1 MMLFSHVSNVRS
13 ITGAEKLLLQFCV
26 DIRAY
31 FNCILV
37 TPGEGRLTTIARKRG
52 ITVQIQ
58 NLPMLHGMYTPYE
71 GLAQDA
77 DNLRNHAAYAPL
89 LQLLR
94 QAQPDVVLVNT
105 CVNVMPAMAS
115 YELNIPV
122 VWKITEVI
130 NQNEHTP
137 VSVSIIERYSRWVI
151 GISQAALR
159 PLHRAG
165 LTRPHTVL
173 SPCRDM
179 DMPSH
184 KEHVLQRKRKRG
196 KLGLKE
202 SHICIGYISSFIYE
216 AKGLLPFVQM
226 ALKLCETNSRCRFW
240 IIGSSVDSEY
250 YVKCVSLIRQSR
262 YSRRFQFSSFEES
275 VSTAY
280 SAMDIVVIP
289 SMVEEGFGLTAL
301 EGLVYGKPVVA
312 FAQGGLV
319 ELMEATG
326 NTEFLVEPGNS
337 DMLAEKVG
345 YLLNHPEEVERIGL
359 RNNSV
364 ATRIYGSDSYQSN
377 LHVMVSQWVFHVP
390 QWFPLIQQ
398 PGGPIWTREGEGL
411 RQVTA
416 IPEAYTSTVR
426 EFPESVVCQL
436 PALGLPPIE
445 YAVIPGLP
453 QPPAPVP
460 EPLPDPHH
468 GKRGIRARRPATSKH
483 NRSRNCKRK
492 GKSNTSSRSHSKSVH
507 WFPLSGLLPKSRS
520 RQKPRLKRKLKRKFK
535 LKPVS
540 KHLHPHKRK
549 QLPLKAGR
557 HHRQR
562 SG

>member
-1 MMLFSHVSNVRS
+1 M
-13 ITGAEKLLLQFCV
+13 QFCV
-26 DIRAY
+26 DIRMY
-31 FNCILV
+31 FDCILV
-37 TPGEGRLTTIARKRG
+37 TPAEGRLTTIARKRG

-77 DNLRNHAAYAPL
+77 ENLRNHAAYAPL

-94 QAQPDVVLVNT
+94 QARPDVVLVNT

-115 YELNIPV
+115 HELNIPV

-151 GISQAALR
+151 GISQAVLR
-159 PLHRAG
+159 PLHGAG
-165 LTRPHTVL
+165 LTLPHTVL

-179 DMPSH
+179 DMPPH
-184 KEHVLQRKRKRG
+184 KEHVLQRKRKRE
-196 KLGLKE
+196 KLGLKA

-250 YVKCVSLIRQSR
+250 YVKCVSLIRQSP

-280 SAMDIVVIP
+280 SAMDMVVIP

-345 YLLNHPEEVERIGL
+345 YLLNHPQEVERIGV
-359 RNNSV
+359 RNKSAAMRV
-364 ATRIYGSDSYQSN
+364 YGPDSYKTS
-377 LHVMVSQWVFHVP
+377 LHVMVSQWVCHNP
-390 QWFPLIQQ
+390 QWFPLIRQ

-416 IPEAYTSTVR
+416 IPEAFTSTIR

-436 PALGLPPIE
+436 PVLGLPPIE
-445 YAVIPGLP
+445 YVAIPGLP
-453 QPPAPVP
+453 QLPAPVP
-460 EPLPDPHH
+460 EPLPDPPHD
-468 GKRGIRARRPATSKH
+468 KRGIRARWPVGRKH
-483 NRSRNCKRK
+483 SRSRNRKRK
-492 GKSNTSSRSHSKSVH
+492 GKSNTSSRSHRMSSVH

-520 RQKPRLKRKLKRKFK
+520 KQKPRLKRKLKRRLK
-535 LKPVS
+535 LKRVS
-540 KHLHPHKRK
+540 RHLHPNKRK
-549 QLPLKAGR
+549 RLALKAGR
-557 HHRQR
+557 HKKQR

>member
-26 DIRAY
+26 DIRMY
-31 FNCILV
+31 FDCILV
-37 TPGEGRLTTIARKRG
+37 TPAEGRLTIIARKRG

-71 GLAQDA
+71 GLEQDA
-77 DNLRNHAAYAPL
+77 ENLRNHAAYAPL

-94 QAQPDVVLVNT
+94 QARPDVVLVNT

-115 YELNIPV
+115 HELNIPV

-151 GISQAALR
+151 GISQAVLR
-159 PLHRAG
+159 PLHGAG

-179 DMPSH
+179 DMPPH
-184 KEHVLQRKRKRG
+184 KEHVLQRKRKRE
-196 KLGLKE
+196 KLGLKA

-240 IIGSSVDSEY
+240 IIGSSVDSQY
-250 YVKCVSLIRQSR
+250 YVKCVSLIRQSP

-280 SAMDIVVIP
+280 SAMDMVVIP

-345 YLLNHPEEVERIGL
+345 YLLNHPQEVERIGV
-359 RNNSV
+359 RNNSAAMRV
-364 ATRIYGSDSYQSN
+364 YGPDSYKTS
-377 LHVMVSQWVFHVP
+377 LHVMVSQWVCHNP
-390 QWFPLIQQ
+390 QWFPLIRQ

-416 IPEAYTSTVR
+416 IPEAFTSTIR

-436 PALGLPPIE
+436 PVLGLPPIE
-445 YAVIPGLP
+445 YVAIPGLP
-453 QPPAPVP
+453 QLPAPVPEPPAPVP
-460 EPLPDPHH
+460 EPQADLHH
-468 GKRGIRARRPATSKH
+468 GKRGIRARRKH
-483 NRSRNCKRK
+483 IRPRNRNRK
-492 GKSNTSSRSHSKSVH
+492 GKSNTSSRSHRIR
-507 WFPLSGLLPKSRS
+507 WFPSRLLPKSKS
-520 RQKPRLKRKLKRKFK
+520 RQKLRLKRKLKRRLK
-535 LKPVS
+535 LKRVS
-540 KHLHPHKRK
+540 RHLHPNKRK
-549 QLPLKAGR
+549 RLALKAGR
-557 HHRQR
+557 YKKQR